1 MKDLLQARDIS
12 MIELEDEKML
22 VIACDSA
29 GGIGS
34 KKGDAIKVSGEI
46 IGRFTT
52 RVALME
58 VFAVGAKPISIV
70 NTLAVEYN
78 PTGKSIIEGIKEE
91 IRSLGLAENILLNGS
106 TEENIQTMQ
115 TGIGVTVI
123 GLIEKNKLLL
133 ASSQVNDLIIA
144 IGLPLVGEKV
154 LQEMEMIADVAD
166 LKKLMEIAGVHEI
179 IPVGSKGISYEADLL
194 AHMSVLKCEYQR
206 GLTIDL
212 YQSAGPATTILASV
226 TEDALKEV
234 QRKIIKPLTI
244 IGKLLT

>member
-1 MKDLLQARDIS
+1 MKDLLQVRDIS
-12 MIELEDEKML
+12 MRELEDEKML

-29 GGIGS
+29 GGIGP
-34 KKGDAIKVSGEI
+34 KKGDVIKVSGEI

-58 VFAVGAKPISIV
+58 VLAVGAQPVSIV

-91 IRSLGLAENILLNGS
+91 IRSLGLAEDILLNGS

-166 LKKLMEIAGVHEI
+166 LKKLMEIIGVHEI

-194 AHMSVLKCEYQR
+194 AHMSGLKCKYQR

-212 YQSAGPATTILASV
+212 CQSAGPATTILASV